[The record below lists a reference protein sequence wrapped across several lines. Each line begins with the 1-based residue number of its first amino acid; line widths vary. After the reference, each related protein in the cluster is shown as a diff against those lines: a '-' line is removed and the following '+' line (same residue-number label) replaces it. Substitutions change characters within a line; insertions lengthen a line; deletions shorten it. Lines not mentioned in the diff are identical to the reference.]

1 MLFEHHAML
10 VGEGMVCLEELRAVP
25 AFAKRDGAQAFTAI
39 TNELICNKAFWGI
52 ASPTERAFTVTM

>member
-1 MLFEHHAML
+1 ML